1 MRITVRWAA
10 LGHRKKPALGHRPG
24 RQQPLSLGREQ
35 YCTRERERLGAVEH
49 LYVTTRYD
57 QRDNTSKRSRDN
69 QLDRSKCAKDTH
81 KYFKVQ
87 QQSIIYILFW
97 RRQSISSNTV
107 AGNTSVL

>member
-10 LGHRKKPALGHRPG
+10 LGHRKKPALGQRPG
-24 RQQPLSLGREQ
+24 RQQPLFLSEESN
-35 YCTRERERLGAVEH
+35 TRERERLGAVEH
-49 LYVTTRYD
+49 LCDHKIDMIKGITQAIRGAETR
-57 QRDNTSKRSRDN
+57 SKR
-69 QLDRSKCAKDTH
+69 AKDTH

-97 RRQSISSNTV
+97 RRQSISSNTA